1 TRATGTPP
9 SAGCS
14 RSATSPGSATPPT
27 AGRRPGTA
35 AMSARTRCDSEG
47 RSNLNGDQDGAG
59 MPGGVF
65 EVLAVAFVAVFGFV
79 NRDAAPGRR
88 LAVLVALALLL
99 DPGVGEAGPDGVVQ
113 VEAFAVPGRDDRV
126 RGDVR
131 VVGGAD
137 RAVRPGQGR
146 AGRQRGAVGV
156 VEREGAARGG
166 RGGDGVAAVVDHLV
180 VPGAQADQVVQV
192 GGAAIDPVLDV
203 VQVGPAG
210 LAARVPAPAV
220 VPFAGGAA
228 DRGAGA
234 APAAAQGQDRAGVAV
249 GHPGQ
254 GGGAGE
260 HLRGGHAD
268 GRAVLDVASGRIR
281 GRGRFRGNAGRVR
294 SRV

>member
-1 TRATGTPP
+1 AH
-9 SAGCS
+9 
-14 RSATSPGSATPPT
+14 
-27 AGRRPGTA
+27 RRPRHHRHRCLHLVPA
-35 AMSARTRCDSEG
+35 ADSSDLNRDQG
-47 RSNLNGDQDGAG
+47 RAG
-59 MPGGVF
+59 VPGGVF

-88 LAVLVALALLL
+88 LVVLVALALLL

-146 AGRQRGAVGV
+146 AGRQRGAVRV
-156 VEREGAARGG
+156 VEREVCAAGA
-166 RGGDGVAAVVDHLV
+166 GGDGVAAVVDDLV

-192 GGAAIDPVLDV
+192 GGAAVDPVLDV

-210 LAARVPAPAV
+210 LAAGVPAPAV

-234 APAAAQGQDRAGVAV
+234 APAPPQGQDRAGVAV
-249 GHPGQ
+249 
-254 GGGAGE
+254 
-260 HLRGGHAD
+260 
-268 GRAVLDVASGRIR
+268 
-281 GRGRFRGNAGRVR
+281 
-294 SRV
+294 

>member
-1 TRATGTPP
+1 
-9 SAGCS
+9 
-14 RSATSPGSATPPT
+14 
-27 AGRRPGTA
+27 
-35 AMSARTRCDSEG
+35 
-47 RSNLNGDQDGAG
+47 
-59 MPGGVF
+59 MPGGVL
-65 EVLAVAFVAVFGFV
+65 EVLAVAFVAVLGFV
-79 NRDAAPGRR
+79 DRHATLVCWVVILSL
-88 LAVLVALALLL
+88 LAFLL

-113 VEAFAVPGRDDRV
+113 VEALAVPGRDDRV

-146 AGRQRGAVGV
+146 AGRQRRAVGA

-166 RGGDGVAAVVDHLV
+166 RGGDGVAAVVDDLV

-192 GGAAIDPVLDV
+192 GGAAVDPVLDV

-228 DRGAGA
+228 GGGAGA
-234 APAAAQGQDRAGVAV
+234 APPAAQGQDRAGVPV
-249 GHPGQ
+249 PHPGQ
-254 GGGAGE
+254 RRGAGD

-268 GRAVLDVASGRIR
+268 GRAVFDMAP
-281 GRGRFRGNAGRVR
+281 GRVR
-294 SRV
+294 RVTGNTRLDR